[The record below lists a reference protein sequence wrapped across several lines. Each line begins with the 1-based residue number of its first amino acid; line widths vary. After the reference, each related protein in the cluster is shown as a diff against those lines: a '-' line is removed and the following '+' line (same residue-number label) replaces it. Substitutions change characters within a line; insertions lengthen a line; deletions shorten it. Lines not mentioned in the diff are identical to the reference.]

1 MCPEDIKQQED
12 SSHHE
17 IQGAKV
23 KEEKH
28 EGFSHTQNLKAYTLL
43 SARSVLL

>member
-12 SSHHE
+12 SSDHE

-28 EGFSHTQNLKAYTLL
+28 GGFSHTQNLKAYTLL